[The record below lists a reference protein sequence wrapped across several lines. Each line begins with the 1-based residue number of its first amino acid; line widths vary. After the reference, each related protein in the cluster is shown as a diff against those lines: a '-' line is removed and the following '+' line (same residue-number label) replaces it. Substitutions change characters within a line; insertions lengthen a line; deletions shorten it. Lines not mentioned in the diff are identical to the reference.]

1 MTATPPIEL
10 ALALCF
16 GAMGVALLVFAVM
29 NLAETLRKPRRGG
42 GW

>member
-1 MTATPPIEL
+1 MTATPPIEW
-10 ALALCF
+10 ALAFCF
-16 GAMGVALLVFAVM
+16 RAMGVALLVFAVV

>member
-1 MTATPPIEL
+1 MTATPPIEWEP
-10 ALALCF
+10 AFCF
-16 GAMGVALLVFAVM
+16 GAMGVALLVFVVM